1 MVPFTLVNIG
11 SNKIVAWSAQ
21 LFDRGNVFIAEDV
34 RGAYQIF
41 SHTMRG
47 LQEGIENTTFQR
59 VSSSSLYEAKLGQ
72 LKKGR
77 TATFTIRCLPRDQAI
92 EYLNSSNGF
101 EKKIVSLINPMSIK
115 LAATTSVT
123 N

>member
-11 SNKIVAWSAQ
+11 QKQIVAWSSQ
-21 LFDRGNVFIAEDV
+21 LFDKGNVFIAEDI
-34 RGAYQIF
+34 RGTYQIF
-41 SHTMRG
+41 SRTMRG

-77 TATFTIRCLPRDQAI
+77 TATFTVRCLPRDQTI

-101 EKKIVSLINPMSIK
+101 EKKIASLYNPVSIRF
-115 LAATTSVT
+115 VT

>member
-1 MVPFTLVNIG
+1 MVPFTLINIG
-11 SNKIVAWSAQ
+11 SNKIVAWSSQ

-34 RGAYQIF
+34 RGTYQIF
-41 SHTMRG
+41 SHTMKG

-72 LKKGR
+72 LKKGK
-77 TATFTIRCLPRDQAI
+77 TATFTIRCLPRDEAI
-92 EYLNSSNGF
+92 QYLNTSHGF
-101 EKKIVSLINPMSIK
+101 EKKIVSLINPMSIR
-115 LAATTSVT
+115 LAATSSVT